1 MDKNNFE
8 EKNPRSPIVWIVAAC
23 LLVVLIGVFSSRLIK
38 KNSRATSSNHFGSD
52 NQQRSEPNFSRSQ
65 TLSKPVSNHEPGAEE
80 TVASLVTQVGR
91 SRREIALAMGRRE
104 KALPPPEVTQFFDA
118 IEKGDW
124 NEIERLWKILARK
137 SGQYDGDSKDHDP
150 AINPFWSAILDAYGI
165 AEQAHMWPAQ
175 KLLDYGHSIMDALR
189 PGMVYVGGTD
199 PGRWIPELLNEGKGE
214 EQHIIITQNAFADSR
229 YIDYMNELY
238 KGRMETLTQD
248 DSKKIF
254 ADYIKDA
261 QKRLEHDQ
269 QFPNEPK
276 QIREGENISIVDGK
290 TQASGKTAVMT
301 INEKLFQL
309 LLEKNTNLSFGIEQ
323 SFPFKSTYATAT
335 PLGPIMEVRV
345 EDPQN
350 SLTPERAAQSVEYW
364 QKTQGQLYGA
374 DGKPQLDEKL
384 LLAYGK
390 LATDQAKLLSDR
402 NFTAEAEQAFRIATQ
417 ISPSSGEA
425 LFGYANF
432 LTEQKRAAEAIPTIE
447 KAILANPKNETFRKL
462 LEDIKRQSN
471 H

>member
-1 MDKNNFE
+1 MKNE
-8 EKNPRSPIVWIVAAC
+8 DSNPRSPLILGLALAC
-23 LLVVLIGVFSSRLIK
+23 LLAIIIGIFRPGLATKSAR
-38 KNSRATSSNHFGSD
+38 NSTNQTEAGSQ
-52 NQQRSEPNFSRSQ
+52 NNSQANFSRSQ
-65 TLSKPVSNHEPGAEE
+65 TLSKPVSNREPTAEE

-104 KALPPPEVTQFFDA
+104 KAMPPPEVTQFFDA

-150 AINPFWSAILDAYGI
+150 AINPFWPAILDAYGI

-175 KLLDYGHSIMDALR
+175 KLLDYGHSIMDSLR

-214 EQHIIITQNAFADSR
+214 EQHIIVTQNAFADSR
-229 YIDYMNELY
+229 YIDYITELY

-248 DSKKIF
+248 DSKKVF
-254 ADYIKDA
+254 EEYIQDA

-309 LLEKNTNLSFGIEQ
+309 LLEKNPNLSFGIEQ

-350 SLTPERAAQSVEYW
+350 ALTQERAAQSVEYW
-364 QKTQGQLYGA
+364 QKTQAQLYSA

-425 LFGYANF
+425 LFSYANF
-432 LTEQKRAAEAIPTIE
+432 LTEQKRSAEAIPTIE
-447 KAILANPKNETFRKL
+447 KAILADPKNEKFRKL
-462 LEDIKRQSN
+462 LEDIKGQSN